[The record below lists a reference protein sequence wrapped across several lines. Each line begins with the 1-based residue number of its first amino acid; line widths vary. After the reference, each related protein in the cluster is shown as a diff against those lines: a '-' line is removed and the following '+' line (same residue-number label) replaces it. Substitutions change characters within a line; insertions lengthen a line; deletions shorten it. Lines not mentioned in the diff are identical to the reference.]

1 VVLANLMEGHMS
13 PRRIHRE
20 LSKAATLPQAPTA
33 WDTLVVLMP
42 ILAFAWI
49 AGVSLWS
56 AQVVGLI

>member
-1 VVLANLMEGHMS
+1 V
-13 PRRIHRE
+13 
-20 LSKAATLPQAPTA
+20 LPQAPTA

-42 ILAFAWI
+42 ILALAWI